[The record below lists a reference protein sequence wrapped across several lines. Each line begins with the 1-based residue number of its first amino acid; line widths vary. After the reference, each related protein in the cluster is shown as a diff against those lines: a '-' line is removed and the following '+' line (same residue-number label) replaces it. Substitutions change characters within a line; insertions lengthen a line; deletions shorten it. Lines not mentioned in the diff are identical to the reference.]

1 MKVGVDHMRYKV
13 NPRALVAWLSYW
25 LPPLLLMAAIFY
37 LSSQPNLPQAP
48 GELLDAVLKKISH
61 AVVYV
66 LLFLL
71 LLRAWRC
78 SPVPHRALQAALLT
92 TAAYAISDELH
103 QAFVPGRKANWY
115 DVLIDVS
122 LPLLLSLLWR
132 RGLWRGLV
140 RRKDEYLTE

>member
-1 MKVGVDHMRYKV
+1 MKVGVVYMRYKA
-13 NPRALVAWLSYW
+13 NSRAVVAWLSYC

-37 LSSQPNLPQAP
+37 LSSQPSLPQAP
-48 GELLDAVLKKISH
+48 GELLDAVLKKLSH

-66 LLFLL
+66 VLFLL
-71 LLRAWRC
+71 LLRAWRR
-78 SPVPHRALQAALLT
+78 SALAHRALQAALLT

-122 LPLLLSLLWR
+122 LPLLLCLLWR
-132 RGLWRGLV
+132 DRLRKGSV
-140 RRKDEYLTE
+140 RRKDEYLAE